1 MRTLKLKETGKQMLR
16 DESGTA
22 TLNWLS
28 FGMAVLLFLAMT
40 KLEGLIY
47 VHTGG
52 GFLLP

>member
-1 MRTLKLKETGKQMLR
+1 MIRPNMREIRVNMLR

-22 TLNWLS
+22 SLGWFS
-28 FGMAVLLFLAMT
+28 IGMAILLFLVMT

-47 VHTGG
+47 CNTGG